1 MYVQFATG
9 RGSGSSLSSHARTRV
24 TFRFILLVLIVLA
37 LLIPLAAVHA
47 AGPKQAPLAP
57 ANTAVTT
64 YKNDLSRTG
73 HQLNET
79 ILNTSNVNMNQFGKR
94 VEYHVDGQVYAQP
107 LYMPNVTI
115 GGATHNVVFVATEH
129 DQLYAFNADATSAV
143 APLWHRTFVHTP
155 IVSTVSSSSVSCNN
169 ISPEYG
175 ITGTPVIDPS
185 TNTLFVVV
193 NTLENSGTSNIYRL
207 HAIDL
212 TTGNDKSGSPKVISA
227 SVHGSGGGSVNG
239 TITFNATLQMNR
251 PGLLLLNGVVYIGW
265 GSHCDNHLST
275 YHGWVMGYSASTYQ
289 QVVVYNTTRNG
300 YAGAIWEGGQGL
312 VADSNGAIY
321 FMTGNGKFDTR
332 VSPAVDLGDSFV
344 KLSSQNSL
352 KVLDY
357 FTPFNQ
363 SCLDSGDV
371 DLGSGGP
378 VLIPTSPQELVGAGK
393 QGRIYVVNKDSM
405 GGYTADPNLNSSN
418 CGTEGART
426 NVDHILQELPNKTV
440 GGVWGSPSY
449 WNSSAGQFVYFV
461 GSGDHA
467 KAFKLSNGLLPHTAT
482 SQSPESWG
490 YPGGDVVISSNGS
503 TPGTGI
509 AWNIGSNG
517 VLYAYD
523 ATNLGRELYNTSQN
537 SSRDGLPSGSYSKY
551 SVPTVANGEVFVGT
565 HSTLDIFGLFKTTPP
580 TLTLSS
586 VSPNAGPVGTSVTL
600 SGSAFGATQGSSTVN
615 FGNVTANVTSW
626 SDTSIVATVP
636 SGLPTGPINVTVT
649 VGGQTSNS
657 QTFNVTT
664 LSTPAY
670 NNTGTSDDSNPT
682 AASFDGHGNSYSAQA
697 LQGVGITPGSTVPF
711 NGVTFTWPTPASGQP
726 NNWQANGQV
735 IPVSG
740 GGTLAFLGA
749 SANGASTG
757 TFTVH
762 YSGGGT
768 QTFNLTVSD
777 WTLGGGTMS
786 PSPGN
791 QIVVT
796 MSYRNTPTG
805 KQTHKPYVFYIQ
817 VTLTVP
823 SGQTI
828 QSVQLPATE
837 SPGQI
842 HIFAIGTK

>member
-1 MYVQFATG
+1 
-9 RGSGSSLSSHARTRV
+9 
-24 TFRFILLVLIVLA
+24 LVLIVLA

-47 AGPKQAPLAP
+47 AVPQQAPLAP

-79 ILNTSNVNMNQFGKR
+79 TLNTSNVNMNQFGKR

-212 TTGNDKSGSPKVISA
+212 TTGNDKPGSPKVISA
-227 SVHGSGGGSVNG
+227 SVHGSGGGRV
-239 TITFNATLQMNR
+239 
-251 PGLLLLNGVVYIGW
+251 
-265 GSHCDNHLST
+265 
-275 YHGWVMGYSASTYQ
+275 
-289 QVVVYNTTRNG
+289 
-300 YAGAIWEGGQGL
+300 
-312 VADSNGAIY
+312 
-321 FMTGNGKFDTR
+321 NGKFDTH

-426 NVDHILQELPNKTV
+426 NVDHILQELPNETV

-490 YPGGDVVISSNGS
+490 Y
-503 TPGTGI
+503 
-509 AWNIGSNG
+509 
-517 VLYAYD
+517 
-523 ATNLGRELYNTSQN
+523 
-537 SSRDGLPSGSYSKY
+537 
-551 SVPTVANGEVFVGT
+551 
-565 HSTLDIFGLFKTTPP
+565 
-580 TLTLSS
+580 
-586 VSPNAGPVGTSVTL
+586 
-600 SGSAFGATQGSSTVN
+600 
-615 FGNVTANVTSW
+615 
-626 SDTSIVATVP
+626 
-636 SGLPTGPINVTVT
+636 
-649 VGGQTSNS
+649 
-657 QTFNVTT
+657 
-664 LSTPAY
+664 
-670 NNTGTSDDSNPT
+670 
-682 AASFDGHGNSYSAQA
+682 
-697 LQGVGITPGSTVPF
+697 
-711 NGVTFTWPTPASGQP
+711 
-726 NNWQANGQV
+726 
-735 IPVSG
+735 
-740 GGTLAFLGA
+740 
-749 SANGASTG
+749 
-757 TFTVH
+757 
-762 YSGGGT
+762 
-768 QTFNLTVSD
+768 
-777 WTLGGGTMS
+777 
-786 PSPGN
+786 
-791 QIVVT
+791 
-796 MSYRNTPTG
+796 
-805 KQTHKPYVFYIQ
+805 
-817 VTLTVP
+817 
-823 SGQTI
+823 
-828 QSVQLPATE
+828 
-837 SPGQI
+837 
-842 HIFAIGTK
+842 